1 MVGLPISVHCP
12 CTIFREYG
20 LRNRLGA
27 GPQPFGAFRRSKA
40 KGATMATIVM
50 TDNDFGGAEFERRLV
65 EGAGLEFRSY
75 NDEGDRTPE
84 QIISHLAAAGAAGA
98 ANAKPQAVG
107 AITSY
112 GRYTAEVFA
121 ALPNLAVVSKTG
133 TGVDNID
140 VEAAT
145 RNGTVVCNVP
155 GYGTEVV
162 SDHAIALALAVL
174 RRINETDADLRAGI
188 WDFRRRRPLGQV
200 HGRTFGVVGYGSIGR
215 AAARKARG
223 LGFNVVVWDRKG
235 VPGRRTPEDF
245 PYLGL
250 DELLETADVVS
261 FHVALAPETR
271 HLLSAECI
279 GHMKKDAVVVN
290 TSRGAV
296 VDTKALAAALQA
308 DALWGAGLDVFE
320 GEPLSPDDPI
330 LTAPHTVLSPHDGY
344 WSEESAVDLRTQAAE
359 NAIAVMQGKS
369 PGHCMNPEA
378 LPAAWAKLS

>member
-1 MVGLPISVHCP
+1 M
-12 CTIFREYG
+12 
-20 LRNRLGA
+20 
-27 GPQPFGAFRRSKA
+27 
-40 KGATMATIVM
+40 
-50 TDNDFGGAEFERRLV
+50 
-65 EGAGLEFRSY
+65 
-75 NDEGDRTPE
+75 
-84 QIISHLAAAGAAGA
+84 
-98 ANAKPQAVG
+98 
-107 AITSY
+107 
-112 GRYTAEVFA
+112 
-121 ALPNLAVVSKTG
+121 VSKTG

-188 WDFRRRRPLGQV
+188 WDFSRRRPLGQV

-261 FHVALAPETR
+261 FHVALVPETR
-271 HLLSAECI
+271 HLLSAERI
-279 GHMKKDAVVVN
+279 TRMKKDAVVVN

-359 NAIAVMQGKS
+359 NAIAVMQGKT
-369 PGHCMNPEA
+369 PAHCMNPEA
-378 LPAAWAKLS
+378 LSAAWAKLG